1 MTMLTKSKIALSL
14 ALVFGTAS
22 ATMAAPKHP
31 VQRHQTAVVR
41 QVPAA
46 AYQSFGSAR
55 GTGRV
60 HEPLYLQIQDKDFR
74 NSIGN

>member
-1 MTMLTKSKIALSL
+1 MLTKSNIALSI
-14 ALVFGTAS
+14 ALVLGTAS
-22 ATMAAPKHP
+22 AAMAAPKHP
-31 VQRHQTAVVR
+31 VHRQQTAVVH

-60 HEPLYLQIQDKDFR
+60 QEPLYMHIQDEDLK
-74 NSIGN
+74 NSNGG